1 MPDDHEAKERK
12 NMMKYG
18 MLEDDVNPMLS
29 ETKMWITEDA
39 VSQWAYYQCLKLK
52 EDNKPVDPELKDM
65 IITSKWAYMYCQH
78 VEDEFDMRQK
88 IVESEWILNY
98 CTQIRDDNE
107 VMKRL
112 TDPADAQLYFQ
123 YKKDRLESRV
133 QIYSSEQQRKEA
145 DHQDRKIR
153 TKSAKRGPKKD
164 EVEDPRVILN
174 ESNLPEFIEVS
185 VRGKKIFKRVK
196 DIVSKIKRRKKR

>member
-39 VSQWAYYQCLKLK
+39 VSQWAYYRCLKLK
-52 EDNKPVDPELKDM
+52 EDDKPIDPELKDM

-78 VEDEFDMRQK
+78 VEDETDMRDK
-88 IVESEWILNY
+88 IVESEWVLNY

-107 VMKRL
+107 VMSRM
-112 TDPADAQLYFQ
+112 TDPVDSLLYFQ
-123 YKKDRLESRV
+123 YKKDRLESKV

-145 DHQDRKIR
+145 DKSKSGRK
-153 TKSAKRGPKKD
+153 KKIED
-164 EVEDPRVILN
+164 EQVILN
-174 ESNLPEFIEVS
+174 ESGLPEFIEVN
-185 VRGKKIFKRVK
+185 VGGKKTFKRVK
-196 DIVSKIKRRKKR
+196 DILSKFKKRRKKR

>member
-1 MPDDHEAKERK
+1 MPDDHDAKERK

-39 VSQWAYYQCLKLK
+39 VSQWAYYRCLKLK
-52 EDNKPVDPELKDM
+52 EENKRIDSELKDM

-78 VEDEFDMRQK
+78 IKDERGMRNK
-88 IVESEWILNY
+88 IVESEWALNY

-112 TDPADAQLYFQ
+112 TDPTDAQLYFQ

-133 QIYSSEQQRKEA
+133 KIYSSEEQRKEA
-145 DHQDRKIR
+145 N
-153 TKSAKRGPKKD
+153 KRHFQKNPRIFPEELTD
-164 EVEDPRVILN
+164 EKVILN
-174 ESNLPEFIEVS
+174 ESNLPEFIEVK
-185 VRGKKIFKRVK
+185 VGGKKIFKRVK
-196 DIVSKIKRRKKR
+196 DIVSKIKRRKNVDKV

>member
-1 MPDDHEAKERK
+1 MADDHEAKERK

-52 EDNKPVDPELKDM
+52 EDDKPIDPELKGM

-78 VEDEFDMRQK
+78 IEDELDMRQK
-88 IVESEWILNY
+88 IVESEWVLNY

-107 VMKRL
+107 VMKRM

-123 YKKDRLESRV
+123 YKKDRLESKV
-133 QIYSSEQQRKEA
+133 QIYSSEQDRRKAEEQA
-145 DHQDRKIR
+145 SERRK
-153 TKSAKRGPKKD
+153 KRKKK
-164 EVEDPRVILN
+164 EEIEVILN
-174 ESNLPEFIEVS
+174 EEDLPEFIEVN
-185 VRGKKIFKRVK
+185 VGGGKKIFKRVK

>member
-52 EDNKPVDPELKDM
+52 EDNKPIDPELKYM
-65 IITSKWAYMYCQH
+65 IVTSKWAYMYCQH

-98 CTQIRDDNE
+98 CTQIQDDNE
-107 VMKRL
+107 VMSRL
-112 TDPADAQLYFQ
+112 TDPADVQLYLQ

-133 QIYSSEQQRKEA
+133 QIYSSEEQRREA
-145 DHQDRKIR
+145 NKRHFQ
-153 TKSAKRGPKKD
+153 KSPRISPEELKD
-164 EVEDPRVILN
+164 EKVILN
-174 ESNLPEFIEVS
+174 ESNLPEFIEVTEG
-185 VRGKKIFKRVK
+185 GKKTFKRVR
-196 DIVSKIKRRKKR
+196 DIISKIRRRKKR

>member
-18 MLEDDVNPMLS
+18 MLEDDVHPMLS

-52 EDNKPVDPELKDM
+52 EDDKPIDPELKGM

-78 VEDEFDMRQK
+78 IEDELDMRQK
-88 IVESEWILNY
+88 IVESEWVLNY

-112 TDPADAQLYFQ
+112 TDPTDAQLYFQ
-123 YKKDRLESRV
+123 YKKDKLESRV
-133 QIYSSEQQRKEA
+133 KIYSSEEQRKEA
-145 DHQDRKIR
+145 N
-153 TKSAKRGPKKD
+153 KKYFQKNPRIFPEELTD
-164 EVEDPRVILN
+164 EKVILN

>member
-52 EDNKPVDPELKDM
+52 EDNKPIDSELKYM
-65 IITSKWAYMYCQH
+65 IVTSKWAYMYCQH
-78 VEDEFDMRQK
+78 VEDELDMRQK
-88 IVESEWILNY
+88 IVESEWMLNY

-107 VMKRL
+107 VMNRL
-112 TDPADAQLYFQ
+112 TDPADVQLYFQ

-133 QIYSSEQQRKEA
+133 QIYGSEQQRRNAESGA
-145 DHQDRKIR
+145 QEEV
-153 TKSAKRGPKKD
+153 GD
-164 EVEDPRVILN
+164 EGVILN
-174 ESNLPEFIEVS
+174 ESGLPEFIEVAMG
-185 VRGKKIFKRVK
+185 GKKIFKRVK

>member
-1 MPDDHEAKERK
+1 MADDHEAKERK

-52 EDNKPVDPELKDM
+52 EDNKPIDPELKGM

-78 VEDEFDMRQK
+78 IEDELDMRQK
-88 IVESEWILNY
+88 IVESEWVLNY

-112 TDPADAQLYFQ
+112 TEPTDAQLYFQ
-123 YKKDRLESRV
+123 YKKDKLESRV
-133 QIYSSEQQRKEA
+133 KIYSSEEQRKEA
-145 DHQDRKIR
+145 N
-153 TKSAKRGPKKD
+153 KKYFQKNPRIFPEELTD
-164 EVEDPRVILN
+164 EKVILN

>member
-18 MLEDDVNPMLS
+18 MLEDDVNPMLA

-52 EDNKPVDPELKDM
+52 EDNKPIDPELKDM

-78 VEDEFDMRQK
+78 VEDELDMRQK

-107 VMKRL
+107 VMSRL
-112 TDPADAQLYFQ
+112 TDPADVQLYLH

-133 QIYSSEQQRKEA
+133 QIYSSEDQRRQADKKKRNKELGE
-145 DHQDRKIR
+145 
-153 TKSAKRGPKKD
+153 T
-164 EVEDPRVILN
+164 EDKEVILN
-174 ESNLPEFIEVS
+174 ESGLPEFIEVT
-185 VRGKKIFKRVK
+185 VEGKKTFKRVR
-196 DIVSKIKRRKKR
+196 DIISKIRRRKKR